1 MFGIDWDGDGEEGL
15 FDDMVT
21 LDLIED
27 DEKDD
32 YRGGGKTNGSCL
44 MFLVCMGAAIA
55 TPIALITKII
65 V

>member
-32 YRGGGKTNGSCL
+32 YRGGKPNGSCL
-44 MFLVCMGAAIA
+44 MFLVCLGAAVA
-55 TPIALITKII
+55 APIALITKFI